1 VHVTAVLFGGH
12 RAFLPPGAG
21 GEGSVVVH
29 VAGRE
34 APLSAVVDALGMP
47 TEVGRIALLDGQ
59 PIGDDHVLHDG
70 AVVTFVAPL
79 GGG

>member
-1 VHVTAVLFGGH
+1 M
-12 RAFLPPGAG
+12 
-21 GEGSVVVH
+21 VH